1 MADSLRDFVAGL
13 DDRPKLAV
21 MVRAWNNR
29 VIHIRMIEADE
40 RAKFDKET
48 ERRRKPKVGLPLRIR
63 ERLVI
68 LCAEDEHGAPA
79 FKKED
84 EEMLAGKANAAIDQL
99 FRAACKHNGFVE
111 DDDEEEDDGK
121 NS

>member
-29 VIHIRMIEADE
+29 VIHIRAIEADE
-40 RAKFDKET
+40 RAKFDRET
-48 ERRRKPKVGLPLRIR
+48 GRRQKQKRDLRVR

-68 LCAEDEHGAPA
+68 LCALDEHGAQA
-79 FKKED
+79 FKPED
-84 EEMLAGKANAAIDQL
+84 EDMLASKANAAIDQL
-99 FRAACKHNGFVE
+99 FRAACKHNGFTDDE
-111 DDDEEEDDGK
+111 DDEGDAG
-121 NS
+121 N